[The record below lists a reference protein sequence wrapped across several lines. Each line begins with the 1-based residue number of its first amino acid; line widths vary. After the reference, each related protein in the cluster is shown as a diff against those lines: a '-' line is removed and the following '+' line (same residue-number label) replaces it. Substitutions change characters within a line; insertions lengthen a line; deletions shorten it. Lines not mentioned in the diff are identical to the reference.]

1 MKNKTLSSLTSQKV
15 DGSALNAKI
24 TISKAEKIAID
35 ARKRKMMKIMKVNQ
49 SIWAKQSLQK
59 SKKKLSKLRKRLLL
73 SNKSKEN

>member
-24 TISKAEKIAID
+24 TISRAEKTAID